1 MSEQK
6 IQNTEQ
12 AMNDPTEQNQN
23 EPKPER
29 MNCFFPMMYDMPTET
44 STNDKK
50 PDSKAKNLQ
59 AHLTE

>member
-6 IQNTEQ
+6 TQNIEQ
-12 AMNDPTEQNQN
+12 VMTDPTELKQN
-23 EPKPER
+23 ESKPER

-50 PDSKAKNLQ
+50 PDSRSEKTNVN
-59 AHLTE
+59 T